1 MKYSINIPGLVLLFA
16 LLPLAAFAQSP
27 QFSLGENSTM
37 VIKGTSSIHDWE
49 ASVEEMDLT
58 VDMNPG
64 NLAGDTTTAPVR
76 SLSLTVPVNSIES
89 GKGGMN
95 RKIYG
100 ALKEKDHPNIM
111 FNLNAAELAETA
123 GEDSLTSFTLNL
135 SGNMNIAGTVK
146 EVTFPVEGIPQ
157 ADGSYRFTGSYEMNM
172 KDYNVDPPS
181 AMFGAIKSGE
191 VVTIEFD
198 VYLNPVQS

>member
-1 MKYSINIPGLVLLFA
+1 MKYAINIPGLILLLA
-16 LLPLAAFAQSP
+16 LLPMAAFSQNAQ
-27 QFSLGENSTM
+27 FTLGENSSM

-49 ASVEEMDLT
+49 ANVEKMDLS
-58 VDMNPG
+58 VDLKPTT
-64 NLAGDTTTAPVR
+64 LSGDDISSPV
-76 SLSLTVPVNSIES
+76 STLSLTVPVSSIES

-111 FNLNAAELAETA
+111 FNLKSAELADTA
-123 GEDSLTSFTLNL
+123 MTDSLTSFTLNL
-135 SGNMNIAGTVK
+135 TGNMNIAGTVK

-172 KDYNVDPPS
+172 KNYNVDPPS